1 MSDSAQQ
8 VLYTIGHSNHSIDE
22 FIGLLKQHDI
32 TAVAD
37 VRSAPY
43 SRYCPWF
50 NQDQL
55 AAALR
60 RAGIEYL
67 FFGAEL
73 VARPQG
79 SSPQGHFAC
88 LVNGQINFKKISE
101 TPEFQDGLNRLVE
114 AGQKHRVALMCAEK
128 DPLDC
133 HRTILLCR
141 NLQPYKLSIRH
152 ILADGS
158 VEDHDQTERRLIKEA
173 SVERTLF
180 EPGLTDAELIERA
193 YDKQSV
199 CIRPEGPE
207 DVSRGRK
214 PTVGD
219 TLSRQSPV
227 GAKEHCFCR
236 PSGAELL

>member
-1 MSDSAQQ
+1 MSKSAQTI
-8 VLYTIGHSNHSIDE
+8 LYTIGHSNHSIDE

-32 TAVAD
+32 TTVAD

-55 AAALR
+55 TAALR

-73 VARPQG
+73 GARPQG
-79 SSPQGHFAC
+79 SSC

-152 ILADGS
+152 VLADGS

-173 SVERTLF
+173 GVERTLF
-180 EPGLTDAELIERA
+180 EPDLTDAELIERA
-193 YDKQSV
+193 Y
-199 CIRPEGPE
+199 E
-207 DVSRGRK
+207 
-214 PTVGD
+214 
-219 TLSRQSPV
+219 RQSEKIAHQTGV
-227 GAKEHCFCR
+227 L
-236 PSGAELL
+236 AESANE